1 MGHMTRQVNRRP
13 YDATRRRAN
22 SRETRNR
29 ILATAREA
37 IIKGG
42 YRGATVA
49 QIAAGA
55 EVNIDTVYELVG
67 RKPLILRE
75 LIERAI
81 SGADEAIVAEDRGYV
96 HAIQAEPDPHAKL
109 SIYAKAVC
117 SIQGRL
123 APLHLALRDAS
134 KTEPEAHEIWK
145 EISDRRASNMRKLAR
160 DLSRAGGLRK
170 GLTISEAA
178 DILWA
183 TNSSE
188 LYVLLTVDR
197 KWSVRRYERWLSDT
211 WRRLL
216 LCDI

>member
-1 MGHMTRQVNRRP
+1 MTRQVNRRP
-13 YDATRRRAN
+13 YDATKRQA
-22 SRETRNR
+22 SSHETRNR
-29 ILATAREA
+29 ILATARTA
-37 IIKGG
+37 IIERG

-55 EVNIDTVYELVG
+55 GVNVDTVYELVG

-81 SGADEAIVAEDRGYV
+81 SGADEVIAAKDRGYV
-96 HAIQAEPDPHAKL
+96 KAIQAEPDPNMKL
-109 SIYAKAVC
+109 SIYAQALC

-123 APLHLALRDAS
+123 APLYLALRDAS
-134 KTEPEAHEIWK
+134 KTEPEAHEVWQ

-160 DLSRAGGLRK
+160 DLSGTGRLRE
-170 GLTISEAA
+170 GVTISEAA

-188 LYVLLTVDR
+188 LYVLFTVDR
-197 KWSVRRYERWLSDT
+197 RWSARRYERWLADA

-216 LCDI
+216 LRDM

>member
-1 MGHMTRQVNRRP
+1 
-13 YDATRRRAN
+13 
-22 SRETRNR
+22 
-29 ILATAREA
+29 
-37 IIKGG
+37 
-42 YRGATVA
+42 VA
-49 QIAAGA
+49 HIAAGA
-55 EVNIDTVYELVG
+55 GVNIDTVYQLVG

-81 SGADEAIVAEDRGYV
+81 SGTDEAIVAEDRGYV

-123 APLHLALRDAS
+123 APLYLALRDAS
-134 KTEPEAHEIWK
+134 ETEPEAREVWQ
-145 EISDRRASNMRKLAR
+145 EISDRRAANMRKLAK
-160 DLSRAGGLRK
+160 DLSTAGGLRR
-170 GLTISEAA
+170 GLTVSEAA

-188 LYVLLTVDR
+188 LYVLFTVER
-197 KWSVRRYERWLSDT
+197 RWSARRYEQWLADT

-216 LCDI
+216 LSDI